1 MIVNGTGELDRRLK
15 WLFLLR
21 ERERE
26 SERKGG
32 GEGGEGRR
40 GEGMRPDGEDASL
53 ARATRVHVDK
63 MISTEIFL
71 ASPRHAVNTLG
82 KILSSLTAKHS
93 VPLFP

>member
-1 MIVNGTGELDRRLK
+1 MIVNGAGELDRRLK

-21 ERERE
+21 EKE
-26 SERKGG
+26 G
-32 GEGGEGRR
+32 GEGGGGGGGAWSE
-40 GEGMRPDGEDASL
+40 RPDGEDASL